1 MHELGIIVHVAQTVE
16 EVAQENE
23 VTDIASVTLEIGEV
37 SGIVHDYL
45 SDGWL
50 YYRKKKPIIQKIKG
64 GILVL
69 KKILAAALCA
79 PPLSARSASP
89 ITP

>member
-37 SGIVHDYL
+37 SGIVDARNIDKNQVGL
-45 SDGWL
+45 L
-50 YYRKKKPIIQKIKG
+50 MTKKG
-64 GILVL
+64 G
-69 KKILAAALCA
+69 KQ
-79 PPLSARSASP
+79 SE
-89 ITP
+89 